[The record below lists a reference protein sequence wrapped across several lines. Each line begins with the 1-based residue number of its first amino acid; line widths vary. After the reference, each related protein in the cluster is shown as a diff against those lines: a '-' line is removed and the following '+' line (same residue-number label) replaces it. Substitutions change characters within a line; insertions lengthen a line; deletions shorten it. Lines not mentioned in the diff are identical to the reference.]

1 VPKALPTQVNLDPFL
16 LDAPDPAKLVD
27 RMVRVGL
34 GGRITPA
41 ARQTMIN
48 AVAAWTPS
56 NSASYLK
63 ERVKT
68 AAYLVFASPQYQ
80 IAR

>member
-1 VPKALPTQVNLDPFL
+1 
-16 LDAPDPAKLVD
+16 
-27 RMVRVGL
+27 MGL

-48 AVAAWTPS
+48 AVAAWTAS
-56 NSASYLK
+56 NSSSYLK